1 MLGAMVESAAGMLD
15 SLEKAVLSSEGGSV
29 EVEMHKHMVDVTA
42 DIISR
47 TAFGSSYEKGKK
59 VFEEQKKLMNLLVL
73 GAKATRSLL
82 QLQSILPHFSFHNNT

>member
-1 MLGAMVESAAGMLD
+1 MLGAMAESTAGMLA
-15 SLEKAVLSSEGGSV
+15 SLEKAVLSSGGGSV
-29 EVEMHKHMVDVTA
+29 EVEMQKHMVDVTA

-73 GAKATRSLL
+73 GARATRSHL
-82 QLQSILPHFSFHNNT
+82 QL